1 MAESAAAGA
10 SPAADPHG
18 PPTRLLAAPAA
29 RGAIRGARRRRP
41 RGAGVPGPRRQRPA
55 RRRAH
60 RRGGGAGRTAD
71 RLPRDV
77 RARLPVLALDAHPAR
92 RRVLYA
98 NSIAL
103 PGEEADRIGAAARA
117 AKAWVAI
124 GVSER
129 EGGTLYNTLAWF
141 DDAGALVARH
151 RKLLQPTH
159 VERSIWGRGDDR
171 DVVVVDAPFG
181 RLGGLICSEHLMDL
195 NRYALAALGEQIHVA
210 AWPALSAVPYDP
222 GATGFDDYSLLC
234 ARYHAVAAQAHVI
247 SVAPR
252 IDQAAIER
260 LGLAGRPDVIREGGG
275 ATAIVDPN
283 GRIVAGPHH
292 DDEAIVCA
300 DLEPDAVADAKRFF
314 DAAGHYARPDVFAF
328 GVDRRPQTPLSGG

>member
-1 MAESAAAGA
+1 MRVAAV
-10 SPAADPHG
+10 H
-18 PPTRLLAAPAA
+18 AAPAYLDRDASVRRAVELIAEAAA
-29 RGAIRGARRRRP
+29 RGARLIAFP
-41 RGAGVPGPRRQRPA
+41 ETFVPGYPYWVWT
-55 RRRAH
+55 H
-60 RRGGGAGRTAD
+60 T
-71 RLPRDV
+71 PRDGAALF
-77 RARLPVLALDAHPAR
+77 RA
-92 RRVLYA
+92 LYA

-151 RKLLQPTH
+151 RKLQPTH
-159 VERSIWGRGDDR
+159 VERSIWGRGDGR

-181 RLGGLICSEHLMDL
+181 RLGGLICSEHIMDL

-222 GATGFDDYSLLC
+222 GAAGFDDYSLLC

-275 ATAIVDPN
+275 ATAIVDPD

-314 DAAGHYARPDVFAF
+314 DAAGHYARPDVFTF
-328 GVDRRPQTPLSGG
+328 GVDRRPQTPLSGY